1 MLSFRLGKKIKLQIF
16 SNLNT
21 VMTIILFDV
30 DGTLTPSGG
39 VIKIDMIETLEKL
52 SNRNDIDLGV
62 VGGGS
67 YDKIKWQLGDIISK
81 FKYIFA
87 ECGSVTYVNG
97 KLIAEKN
104 MLDHCNRNVLNLIIK
119 KALNE
124 ISNMP
129 IIYNGHQIEFRKGLI
144 YISPPGMQAS
154 NYERDIFMK
163 MDKELGL
170 RKSLMA
176 KLSELNNNS
185 QFEITL
191 GGAVG
196 IGICPIGWNKS
207 QVINYFKT
215 NLISDDIYY
224 FGDKTEPDGNDY
236 PIYSHPLVH
245 GVSVIDYTDT
255 INYLIKLFIE

>member
-1 MLSFRLGKKIKLQIF
+1 
-16 SNLNT
+16 
-21 VMTIILFDV
+21 
-30 DGTLTPSGG
+30 
-39 VIKIDMIETLEKL
+39 
-52 SNRNDIDLGV
+52 
-62 VGGGS
+62 
-67 YDKIKWQLGDIISK
+67 
-81 FKYIFA
+81 
-87 ECGSVTYVNG
+87 
-97 KLIAEKN
+97 